1 VTSLNLALPL
11 KPYEVMKAV
20 EEKDIIFLMEIR
32 DKAFPVSSILILGV
46 QLL

>member
-1 VTSLNLALPL
+1 MNSRLAL

-32 DKAFPVSSILILGV
+32 DKAFPVSSLLMWGV

>member
-1 VTSLNLALPL
+1 
-11 KPYEVMKAV
+11 MKAV

-32 DKAFPVSSILILGV
+32 DKAFPVSSILIWGV